1 MRERRG
7 VDLGG
12 VGSREIWKEW
22 RKGNSEWNILCEKK
36 ISIFDTQN
44 EHGLIVQRGRSMRK

>member
-36 ISIFDTQN
+36 YLFSIHKTN
-44 EHGLIVQRGRSMRK
+44 MA